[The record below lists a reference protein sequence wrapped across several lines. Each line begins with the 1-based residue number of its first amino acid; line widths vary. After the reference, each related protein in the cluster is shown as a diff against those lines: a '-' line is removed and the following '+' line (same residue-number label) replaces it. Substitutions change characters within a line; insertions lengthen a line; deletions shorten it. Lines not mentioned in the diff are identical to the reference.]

1 MTAPGL
7 PEGYASHG
15 AGLTHMRDRL
25 GAMGGTLA
33 IESNFGRGTRVMGAV
48 PIRPVELAPP
58 TDSLLRQATDA
69 LSDCFAIYR
78 AVTDERGDVVDFA
91 VEHMNDAARR
101 DLGVGGEEP
110 VGQTLGRLQPDYLR
124 SQAFRWLRHIV
135 ELEVPGGREV
145 NAYEPLGGERR
156 RLLQSSDIRAAPLGD
171 GRVVVVWRDV
181 TEHARVDEDLRLQST
196 VLRRVADGVC
206 LVRASDGVIV
216 YANHRFAEIM
226 GYEDGELDGRPVAD
240 INWEDEPGQAELIAR
255 QISADLERFGEARCE
270 LRNRRK
276 DGSLIWC
283 EAHVVGFDHPD
294 HGRVWVSVQR
304 DVTARREARARSS
317 PRQRARPGRQVGA
330 LSGTARLHPIRGR
343 RRPGSRR
350 TVERWDSCGIAATRS
365 KASGFRCARSC
376 WRSAMTTGSRTTE
389 ASGPTRS
396 TARRF
401 GFGETLRSREQPR
414 ATRWRG
420 SRSASSASAT
430 RSPIER

>member
-1 MTAPGL
+1 M
-7 PEGYASHG
+7 
-15 AGLTHMRDRL
+15 
-25 GAMGGTLA
+25 
-33 IESNFGRGTRVMGAV
+33 
-48 PIRPVELAPP
+48 
-58 TDSLLRQATDA
+58 
-69 LSDCFAIYR
+69 
-78 AVTDERGDVVDFA
+78 TDERGNVVDFA

-156 RLLQSSDIRAAPLGD
+156 RLLQSSDIRAAPLGG

-196 VLRRVADGVC
+196 VLRRAADGVC
-206 LVRASDGVIV
+206 LMRASDGVIV

-255 QISADLERFGEARCE
+255 QISADLERSGEARCE

-294 HGRVWVSVQR
+294 HGRVWVSVQQ
-304 DVTARREARARSS
+304 DVTAEGRPEPVRATATGAAWAPGGSAERFIRSGGGDRVGRVVGLANGQDGGLKCSHGSWRRSS
-317 PRQRARPGRQVGA
+317 RQRSA
-330 LSGTARLHPIRGR
+330 L
-343 RRPGSRR
+343 
-350 TVERWDSCGIAATRS
+350 
-365 KASGFRCARSC
+365 
-376 WRSAMTTGSRTTE
+376 
-389 ASGPTRS
+389 
-396 TARRF
+396 
-401 GFGETLRSREQPR
+401 PR
-414 ATRWRG
+414 AQPLLWRG
-420 SRSASSASAT
+420 
-430 RSPIER
+430 